1 MAEAIRLNKYLA
13 DAGVCSRREAD
24 RLIEDGKVLVDG
36 VVAVM
41 GTKVEPGQEVIC
53 DGKKVGEKEEPVFLI
68 VNKPKLN
75 RLYDF
80 RQGSCAEYRRF
91 Y

>member
-24 RLIEDGKVLVDG
+24 RLIEEGKVLVDG
-36 VVAVM
+36 MVAAM

-53 DGKKVGEKEEPVFLI
+53 DGIRSEYIRSAAWTRIPKVCFL
-68 VNKPKLN
+68 
-75 RLYDF
+75 
-80 RQGSCAEYRRF
+80 
-91 Y
+91 